1 MTFSNI
7 TTAGWTPTVDNLKN
21 LEAAFRAKAHEND
34 AFVFDLLGN
43 SSIRFEQVDGTTA
56 MPFKSNGRFHL
67 GGNVV
72 VAPPDIFKDV
82 INKVLPILSAK
93 GDKPCV
99 IIPPL
104 PRFLFARC
112 CNDPDHCTNATD
124 KDFSKTLLAGFTEIR
139 NLLIRYLVS
148 AGLTNFR
155 VMDICCTTSCSITAC
170 ADERLK
176 SLRSVTAKD
185 GVHYVDVGYKN
196 LVGRYIDC
204 LSKMLSRESFT
215 PKKQVNLP
223 LFSGEDSGAR
233 ADPLTKKDPRVR
245 CSVAH
250 EDHPWVSPEVG
261 PVPPEIGRGLLS
273 GNCTTESRNSTRT
286 VDGNITAP
294 GNSHFPFH

>member
-1 MTFSNI
+1 LLKEIHENFRACSSPEKYLVRADENESQSENRMEQRVLLVSASNLKHSLPHFADTSMTFSNI
-7 TTAGWTPTVDNLKN
+7 TTLGWTPTADNLNK
-21 LEAAFRAKAHEND
+21 LEVAIRAKAHKNK

-43 SSIRFEQVDGTTA
+43 SSVRFEQVDGTTA

-72 VAPPDIFKDV
+72 VAPPDIFKEV
-82 INKVLPILSAK
+82 INKVLPIISAK

-112 CNDPDHCTNATD
+112 CNDPDHYTNATD
-124 KDFSKTLLAGFTEIR
+124 NDFSKTMLSGFTEIR
-139 NLLIRYLVS
+139 NFLIRHLVS

-196 LVGRYIDC
+196 LAGRCIDC
-204 LSKMLSRESFT
+204 LSKMLNRESFT
-215 PKKQVNLP
+215 PEKTSKP
-223 LFSGEDSGAR
+223 TSFF
-233 ADPLTKKDPRVR
+233 
-245 CSVAH
+245 
-250 EDHPWVSPEVG
+250 W
-261 PVPPEIGRGLLS
+261 RGF
-273 GNCTTESRNSTRT
+273 RSTR
-286 VDGNITAP
+286 
-294 GNSHFPFH
+294 